1 MSQRQQPQ
9 HQHPL
14 PVEASRLRD
23 GISSAVHAA
32 RAASSRSIPTP
43 VPSAPRPRPANDA
56 GPASFSQRHAE
67 FRSFTPQ
74 QQNQKQQRRPAPGSN
89 SSNSLKKLVAGLKE
103 IHRAAPE
110 NDTAVLSREVREWYR
125 ERKEAKR
132 DDVATQVRAYVKLQ
146 QREEEEVQRLLRMQE
161 EQYRWRQ
168 EQLLQQQ
175 QQVLVKQQQREEEQE
190 REAQVMPTIEVT
202 SAPEE
207 DWRSGKGSE
216 SPPEQF
222 YDFVVRERATE
233 GQTRM
238 PPGTGAIVPAATVR
252 HHEVHEEPLPQVQA
266 YHQGGF
272 VNQPPEHRPP
282 INRAAPRAGRLLYA
296 SERMCYGP
304 NEPLPTR
311 PSQPDDLEV
320 LVSKLQDFK
329 ADIME
334 GRQRHKAAKAA
345 RRLASQQSKQNEARE
360 KWRQEMKGR
369 IGGPRL
375 LVAGEEQRG
384 ISAGVRQSLD
394 EISPVRSP
402 ISPLRRH
409 SIASP
414 VVLTRPA
421 APPGRIHV
429 PQVLPSPLESRKS
442 SPPAFYSHAHNASRV
457 TQWDDFVNPRATP
470 PPPVVPAPP
479 GTAASSSSVA
489 LTAASTRGILSSSS
503 TVSLSTSPAPV
514 SSKPPFSIS
523 TSTPKSALS
532 SLHFKP
538 TLPKLFTRGIAALP
552 KHHHHHVSTTSSGAS
567 SSFGCRGISA
577 GAEAKGVAAMMMMRA
592 ARAASVASSQQGEGA
607 GRDAP
612 FRSPFAPIRHVSPL
626 AVEFGEQRKRRA
638 SYSSSV
644 SSLGSVEEADA
655 AARRYSVMAAV
666 PSPLNVRKTVTPLT
680 ATAKA
685 PPYQNI
691 SVGLRVAAG
700 SEEQQQQRYDSRL
713 SASSSSSSNYNQETT
728 RGIRSRSRSAGASS
742 TFSRPSWWTWES
754 PSPSPISSS
763 RQPTHRH
770 RGMQPSLPNLLVSDV
785 DAKTASHQRPYP
797 ESDSDAE
804 SLYKAPPPPLPRRVA
819 TPAPAEPYVPPRQNW
834 TATSTTT
841 ANASASSFSSG
852 NGSSSSGSSGS
863 GMRNTAVKEKTR
875 FWDEVRNGLRP
886 SNASFVRSVVGQQQQ
901 RNRGRDDGR

>member
-132 DDVATQVRAYVKLQ
+132 DDVATQVRAHVKLQ
-146 QREEEEVQRLLRMQE
+146 QREEEEVQRLLKMQE

-168 EQLLQQQ
+168 EQLVLQQQ
-175 QQVLVKQQQREEEQE
+175 QLLVKQQQREEEE
-190 REAQVMPTIEVT
+190 EAQVMPTIEVT
-202 SAPEE
+202 GAPEE

-233 GQTRM
+233 GQSKMR
-238 PPGTGAIVPAATVR
+238 GTGAVVPAATVR
-252 HHEVHEEPLPQVQA
+252 HHEVHEEPVPQVQA
-266 YHQGGF
+266 HHQDGF
-272 VNQPPEHRPP
+272 VHQPPEHAAS
-282 INRAAPRAGRLLYA
+282 INRAAPRAAPRAGRLLYA

-304 NEPLPTR
+304 NEQPPIR

-320 LVSKLQDFK
+320 LVSKLQVFK

-369 IGGPRL
+369 IGGPQL

-414 VVLTRPA
+414 VLSRPA

-429 PQVLPSPLESRKS
+429 PQVLPSPLESRKL
-442 SPPAFYSHAHNASRV
+442 SPPAFYSHSQNASRV

-470 PPPVVPAPP
+470 PPPPPPVVPAPP
-479 GTAASSSSVA
+479 TGSSSSSSVA
-489 LTAASTRGILSSSS
+489 LTAASTRGVLSSSS

-514 SSKPPFSIS
+514 SSKSPFSIS

-577 GAEAKGVAAMMMMRA
+577 GAEAQGVAAMMMRA
-592 ARAASVASSQQGEGA
+592 ARAASVASQQGEGVV

-612 FRSPFAPIRHVSPL
+612 FRSPLAPIQHVSPL

-638 SYSSSV
+638 SYSSV
-644 SSLGSVEEADA
+644 SSLGSVEEAA
-655 AARRYSVMAAV
+655 GRRYSVMAAV

-875 FWDEVRNGLRP
+875 FWDEVRKGLRP